1 MYIEPTFSYV
11 NGIFLT
17 NWTSVT
23 LRCPAPHD
31 DITASAG
38 VRLHSSHL
46 IVLTSPYLLATPLH
60 SSWLAGSTHLCSLIG
75 DFLPSG
81 QPSNFPAL
89 SPELHSAAN
98 RHKHNLCCLH
108 VLILLQLTIVQSI
121 HRVLDEHQ
129 CRLSILHTKCIVCI
143 FDCSI

>member
-11 NGIFLT
+11 YGIFLT
-17 NWTSVT
+17 SWTSVT

-75 DFLPSG
+75 DFLPSK
-81 QPSNFPAL
+81 L
-89 SPELHSAAN
+89 SCTVSRAPQRRQQTQTQSVLSSCADTSAAN
-98 RHKHNLCCLH
+98 NS
-108 VLILLQLTIVQSI
+108 SI
-121 HRVLDEHQ
+121 NVN
-129 CRLSILHTKCIVCI
+129 SVFFTPNV
-143 FDCSI
+143 